1 MAFVL
6 SPISPHTLTV
16 RPVVDSADNTFEMVV
31 HEPGP
36 NTAVIVD
43 GRPLWTLTKDDLV
56 RVEKAESLFRM
67 VELES
72 RGYYQTL
79 REKLGWGGNF
89 RT

>member
-1 MAFVL
+1 MLLLGLRVA
-6 SPISPHTLTV
+6 T
-16 RPVVDSADNTFEMVV
+16 R
-31 HEPGP
+31 
-36 NTAVIVD
+36 
-43 GRPLWTLTKDDLV
+43 